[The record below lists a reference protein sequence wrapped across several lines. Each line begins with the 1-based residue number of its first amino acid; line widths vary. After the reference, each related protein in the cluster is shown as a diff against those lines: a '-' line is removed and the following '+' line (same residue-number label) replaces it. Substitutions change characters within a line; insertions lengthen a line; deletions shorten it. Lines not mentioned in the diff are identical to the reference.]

1 MFCIADVDFE
11 NINLNSPDI
20 DDYDDEYVLDCWCC
34 DETIRIGC
42 EPAKRDGKYL
52 NLVGDETYLLDNI
65 SSKIIPLC
73 EDSNLYF
80 VHIDDDDEDE
90 CNEECCGECCC
101 CDCHDEDDDDIYGFT
116 VDNETD
122 NGYSKFTYYS
132 STPVEKSDIRN
143 ILREFGF

>member
-1 MFCIADVDFE
+1 M
-11 NINLNSPDI
+11 
-20 DDYDDEYVLDCWCC
+20 
-34 DETIRIGC
+34 
-42 EPAKRDGKYL
+42 
-52 NLVGDETYLLDNI
+52 
-65 SSKIIPLC
+65 
-73 EDSNLYF
+73 
-80 VHIDDDDEDE
+80 HIDDDDEDE